1 MNESMRSG
9 ETMMKQH
16 NSALGLVVLA
26 GCIAATLQGSR
37 LPDEAVYAGR
47 QVAQA
52 CDTADYRAGSGS
64 DREEYPPLPE
74 GVLA

>member
-1 MNESMRSG
+1 MMRLR
-9 ETMMKQH
+9 

-37 LPDEAVYAGR
+37 LPDEAVHGGR
-47 QVAQA
+47 QLALA

-64 DREEYPPLPE
+64 DREEYPPLSE
-74 GVLA
+74 GVFA